1 MSLQHQQPLLQ
12 SAVFI
17 VNENVAIQRH
27 LNPNKGLGIFSRQYI
42 EPGLRV
48 FEELALVH
56 FQSREQVIYG
66 IMGSFHSLSAPMQ
79 NLLEKIYGGQNRS
92 TPAPFPSTLSTP
104 SAQDHAIRIQ
114 LELFARLNSVDV
126 FGGGFVIG
134 VASSALNHA

>member
-1 MSLQHQQPLLQ
+1 M
-12 SAVFI
+12 
-17 VNENVAIQRH
+17 
-27 LNPNKGLGIFSRQYI
+27 

-92 TPAPFPSTLSTP
+92 TPAPFPSTP

-126 FGGGFVIG
+126 FGEGFVIG
-134 VASSALNHA
+134 VASSALNHS